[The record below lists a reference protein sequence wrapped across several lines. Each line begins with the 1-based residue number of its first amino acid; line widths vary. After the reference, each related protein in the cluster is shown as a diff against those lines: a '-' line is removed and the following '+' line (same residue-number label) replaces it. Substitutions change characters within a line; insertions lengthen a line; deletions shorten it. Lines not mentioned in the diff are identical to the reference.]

1 MTESSGDLTPLLDR
15 IMEEFSKSLSSLLRK
30 LYAQS
35 SESLELRINRDG
47 RFESRPLSYCSSDSN
62 D

>member
-1 MTESSGDLTPLLDR
+1 MTESSGYLAPLLDR

-35 SESLELRINRDG
+35 LESLELRINRDG
-47 RFESRPLSYCSSDSN
+47 RFESHPLSYCSSDSN